1 MKRFQ
6 NFLKSL
12 FDKREISHNKNIS
25 FLGGLLIYFC
35 LGGMTMWGYIN
46 VYIASY
52 FNALNSELSIKKANL
67 YLIIM
72 CFPMCLASFFSIQ
85 LSQKVGF
92 KLQIHIFTLIYSISV
107 IISSFT
113 TNFYVF
119 VFFYGFLCSLSVG
132 LIYIPI
138 ICIMWS
144 YFPELKGKISGYMF
158 GMFGLAAMVI
168 VPIIT
173 YAVNPENIKID
184 KSNSFFPEII
194 YKEVP
199 SVLFYLGIFYFMGT
213 QIGVF
218 LIKSPDQI
226 LTYEKINKS
235 LDEESNA
242 MVKYTTLK
250 EGLRSKPFLI
260 LFINS
265 LLMSLFVSFLN
276 LNFKLYGLLQ
286 FNDDHFIT
294 ILTFANG
301 TGAFL
306 GRIFF
311 GHIMDKLGFKRI
323 YLLLFAL
330 LFLFALSFAFIS
342 SNKFLYTFW
351 ILSIASLDGGINCI
365 VGPGLVEIFGMD
377 MGSKL
382 FPYKNSSFYL
392 SLLIV
397 PLVQYFLM
405 NIASLENIFVLFGL
419 GIGMATLFAS
429 YFVKKMDGFKN

>member
-1 MKRFQ
+1 MKKFQ

-12 FDKREISHNKNIS
+12 LDKSEISHNKNIS

-52 FNALNSELSIKKANL
+52 FNAFNSELSIKKANL

-85 LSQKVGF
+85 ISQKVGF
-92 KLQIHIFTLIYSISV
+92 KMQIHIFTLIYSFSV

-158 GMFGLAAMVI
+158 GMFGLAAMII
-168 VPIIT
+168 VPIIA
-173 YAVNPENIKID
+173 YVVNPENSKID
-184 KSNSFFPEII
+184 KLNAFFPEAI
-194 YKEVP
+194 YKKVP
-199 SVLFYLGIFYFMGT
+199 SVLFYLGLFYLMGT

-235 LDEESNA
+235 IDEESNA

-250 EGLRSKPFLI
+250 EGLMSKPFLI

-265 LLMSLFVSFLN
+265 ILMCLFVSFLN
-276 LNFKLYGLLQ
+276 INFKLYGLLQ

-301 TGAFL
+301 AGAFF

-311 GHIMDKLGFKRI
+311 GHIMDKFGFKRI
-323 YLLLFAL
+323 YAILFL
-330 LFLFALSFAFIS
+330 FLFLFALSFAFIS
-342 SNKFLYTFW
+342 SNKYLYAFW
-351 ILSIASLDGGINCI
+351 ILSMASLDGGLNCI
-365 VGPGLVEIFGMD
+365 VGPGLIEIFGMEI
-377 MGSKL
+377 GSKL
-382 FPYKNSSFYL
+382 YPYKNSSFYF

-405 NIASLENIFVLFGL
+405 NIASLEQIFIFFSL
-419 GIGMATLFAS
+419 GIGMATLFAN
-429 YFVKKMDGFKN
+429 FLVKNKNGWI